1 MSYISNISFG
11 ILNYMASSGY
21 ISNKENKMEL
31 ITNNKD
37 YRIEINR
44 KDYNSLFD
52 SNINYICSINF
63 FDNITNVNII
73 NLEFSELEAFKLIDN
88 LFSFIEFNSK
98 DLVIPL
104 SLYNNQFSIV
114 NIQLSRLID
123 NNFIEFIITNY
134 NQNIGI
140 VNPIIR
146 ISFDDVSFSKFID
159 LLYFDFLI
167 DIIDDPIGEF
177 SVPYNDINME

>member
-11 ILNYMASSGY
+11 ILYDMVSSGY
-21 ISNKENKMEL
+21 ISDKENKME
-31 ITNNKD
+31 IVTVNKD

-44 KDYNSLFD
+44 VDYNSLFN

-63 FDNITNVNII
+63 FDNITNINII

-88 LFSFIEFNSK
+88 LFSYIEFNSK
-98 DLVIPL
+98 DLIIPI
-104 SLYNNQFSIV
+104 SLYNNQYSNILIYLNRINDKILFSIF
-114 NIQLSRLID
+114 
-123 NNFIEFIITNY
+123 NN
-134 NQNIGI
+134 NQCILR
-140 VNPIIR
+140 VE
-146 ISFDDVSFSKFID
+146 FDDESFSRFID